1 MNFNLQEMMNTNL
14 WDETISDLEAHGLTW
29 DDVKMIWIEF
39 DSWDEKDPERC
50 KITKENF
57 ERLARDTE
65 YDNGYGGAMIHEG
78 LHMRGYNRAGT
89 PFIMFR
95 NEYDG
100 SEWWD
105 VQYLYIDLPLE
116 EVTCLGSL
124 PFEEN
129 TLSRGE

>member
-1 MNFNLQEMMNTNL
+1 MYWNENINL

-29 DDVKMIWIEF
+29 DDVKMIWIEL
-39 DSWDEKDPERC
+39 DPWGGKDPERC

-57 ERLARDTE
+57 EKLARDTW
-65 YDNGYGGAMIHEG
+65 YYNGYGGTMIHVG
-78 LHMRGYNRAGT
+78 LHMRGYNKTGT

-100 SEWWD
+100 SEWWE
-105 VQYLYIDLPLE
+105 VHFLYIDLPLR
-116 EVTCLGSL
+116 EVTCLGNF
-124 PFEEN
+124 PFGEN